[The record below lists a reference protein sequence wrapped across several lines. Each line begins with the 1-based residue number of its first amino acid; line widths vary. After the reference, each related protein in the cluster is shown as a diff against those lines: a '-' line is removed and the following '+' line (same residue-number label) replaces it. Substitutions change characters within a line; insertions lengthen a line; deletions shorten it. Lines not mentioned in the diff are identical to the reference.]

1 MPPTMRKAGAK
12 RRLPGSG
19 WLGIG
24 LLCAVLLFAGGAA
37 AATLDSAQASAFGK
51 LNSNLMARGVIV
63 ARLPETN
70 EVAIEY
76 DDEPVPAFG
85 SELLVFAEA
94 APPPLEN
101 RPEDQGP
108 AGDESG
114 GEPARTLVYH
124 GSVTVTENAGHLNL
138 AVVDE
143 GGKLVGEGDRVFLPR
158 PVKLYLTPVRN
169 LTPYP
174 YFTTQATQSI
184 SRLLKV
190 FSGWEIFTLPAAN
203 QTTVNYLKQQCRSQ
217 GRYGL
222 VVMPFVVF
230 QRSRFEVQL
239 RITSLFSGLPLR
251 ALTEEFKPFVNLAP
265 AAPALKPYSPQPYP
279 ATAAPRF

>member
-1 MPPTMRKAGAK
+1 MPATMKKSEAKRKRAGAG
-12 RRLPGSG
+12 RLGLVLLCS
-19 WLGIG
+19 L
-24 LLCAVLLFAGGAA
+24 LLCAGGAG
-37 AATLDSAQASAFGK
+37 AATLDSALSAAFSK

-76 DDEPVPAFG
+76 DDEPVPGFG

-94 APPPLEN
+94 ASQPESEAAAEEVVEESAAAEFS
-101 RPEDQGP
+101 RPMI
-108 AGDESG
+108 
-114 GEPARTLVYH
+114 YH
-124 GSVTVTENAGHLNL
+124 GAVTVSEAAGHLNL
-138 AVVDE
+138 ATVDE
-143 GGKLVGEGDRVFLPR
+143 GAGLVGEGDLVFLPR

-174 YFTTQATQSI
+174 YFTTQATRTI

-190 FSGWEIFTLPAAN
+190 FPGWEPYSLPASN
-203 QTTVNYLKQQCRSQ
+203 QATVNTLKQQCRSQ

-230 QRSRFEVQL
+230 QRNRFEVQL

-265 AAPALKPYSPQPYP
+265 IAPRQPIAPRPYP
-279 ATAAPRF
+279 GTAPRF